1 MARWLLGLAL
11 AVDLAL
17 MVILCQP
24 ITAPM
29 VYEQT
34 VKEEVAV
41 VEQGQKKPGIHQD
54 LREAMEAY
62 NLQLSQDQS
71 GLDSVDSYEAPGLN
85 LEDYGMEADDA
96 VGYVE
101 IPAMDVTLPLYLGAS
116 RAHMNDGAA
125 VLGQTSMPIG
135 GIATNCVIAAHRG
148 WNGKAMFRDV
158 ELLQEGDLV
167 YLTNLWET
175 LTYQVTG
182 ISIIWPD
189 EVEAVAIQP
198 GQDMVTLLTCHPYI
212 VGTYRYLVYC
222 QRVKDEA
229 PIQPTT
235 TTTPDVQQEQAEVS
249 HKKIRPFIIPIV
261 VTLVVLVLFHS
272 IFMLG
277 YVPTESM
284 EPTLETGSLIL
295 GLRIFDELET
305 GDIIIFRRD
314 GSYLVKRIAA
324 CAGDTIDHQNSIV
337 TVPDNCYYVL
347 GDNAENSHDSRYW
360 ADPYVSHEDVIAK
373 LLMPIK

>member
-24 ITAPM
+24 IVAPM

-34 VKEEVAV
+34 VKEEIAV
-41 VEQGQKKPGIHQD
+41 VEQEQKEVEAHQD
-54 LREAMEAY
+54 LREAMEEY

-85 LEDYGMEADDA
+85 LEDYGMEADDV

-116 RAHMNDGAA
+116 RAHMNDGAT

-135 GIATNCVIAAHRG
+135 GISTNCVIAAHRG
-148 WNGKAMFRDV
+148 WNGTAMFRDV

-175 LTYQVTG
+175 LTYQVTR

-189 EVEAVAIQP
+189 EVEAVAIQQ

-212 VGTYRYLVYC
+212 VGTHRYLVYC
-222 QRVKDEA
+222 QRVEEEN

-235 TTTPDVQQEQAEVS
+235 TTTPDENQAQAEVS
-249 HKKIRPFIIPIV
+249 QPAIHTEKHLQVFALGLSIC
-261 VTLVVLVLFHS
+261 TAVVLIYS
-272 IFMLG
+272 MITTN
-277 YVPTESM
+277 PTKK
-284 EPTLETGSLIL
+284 PKD
-295 GLRIFDELET
+295 R
-305 GDIIIFRRD
+305 
-314 GSYLVKRIAA
+314 
-324 CAGDTIDHQNSIV
+324 
-337 TVPDNCYYVL
+337 
-347 GDNAENSHDSRYW
+347 
-360 ADPYVSHEDVIAK
+360 
-373 LLMPIK
+373 

>member
-24 ITAPM
+24 ITAPI

-101 IPAMDVTLPLYLGAS
+101 IPSMDVILPLYLGAS
-116 RAHMNDGAA
+116 RAHMNDGGA

-135 GIATNCVIAAHRG
+135 GNSTNCVIAAHRG

-189 EVEAVAIQP
+189 EVEAVAIRP
-198 GQDMVTLLTCHPYI
+198 SQDMVTLLTCHPYI
-212 VGTYRYLVYC
+212 VGTHRYLVYC
-222 QRVKDEA
+222 QRVEQDTSVQEPA
-229 PIQPTT
+229 V
-235 TTTPDVQQEQAEVS
+235 TTPNIQQTQVA
-249 HKKIRPFIIPIV
+249 
-261 VTLVVLVLFHS
+261 
-272 IFMLG
+272 
-277 YVPTESM
+277 
-284 EPTLETGSLIL
+284 
-295 GLRIFDELET
+295 
-305 GDIIIFRRD
+305 
-314 GSYLVKRIAA
+314 VKA
-324 CAGDTIDHQNSIV
+324 
-337 TVPDNCYYVL
+337 
-347 GDNAENSHDSRYW
+347 
-360 ADPYVSHEDVIAK
+360 
-373 LLMPIK
+373 

>member
-24 ITAPM
+24 ITAPI

-41 VEQGQKKPGIHQD
+41 VEQEQKEPGIHQD

-116 RAHMNDGAA
+116 RAHMNDGAT

-135 GIATNCVIAAHRG
+135 GISTNCVIAAHRG

-167 YLTNLWET
+167 YLTNFWET
-175 LTYQVTG
+175 LTYRVTG

-198 GQDMVTLLTCHPYI
+198 SQDMVTLLTCHPYI
-212 VGTYRYLVYC
+212 VGTHRYLVYC
-222 QRVKDEA
+222 QRVEDEA

-235 TTTPDVQQEQAEVS
+235 TTIPDVQQEQAEVS
-249 HKKIRPFIIPIV
+249 QPAIHTEKHLQVFALGLSIC
-261 VTLVVLVLFHS
+261 TAVVLIYS
-272 IFMLG
+272 IITTN
-277 YVPTESM
+277 PTKN
-284 EPTLETGSLIL
+284 
-295 GLRIFDELET
+295 RKT
-305 GDIIIFRRD
+305 GD
-314 GSYLVKRIAA
+314 K
-324 CAGDTIDHQNSIV
+324 
-337 TVPDNCYYVL
+337 
-347 GDNAENSHDSRYW
+347 
-360 ADPYVSHEDVIAK
+360 K
-373 LLMPIK
+373 K

>member
-24 ITAPM
+24 TTAPI

-41 VEQGQKKPGIHQD
+41 VEQEQKKPGIHQD

-85 LEDYGMEADDA
+85 LEDYGLGADDA

-116 RAHMNDGAA
+116 RAHMNDGAT

-135 GIATNCVIAAHRG
+135 GNSTNCVIAAHRG

-198 GQDMVTLLTCHPYI
+198 SQDMVTLLTCHPYI
-212 VGTYRYLVYC
+212 VGTHRYLVYC
-222 QRVKDEA
+222 QRVEDEA

-235 TTTPDVQQEQAEVS
+235 TNTPDVQQEQAEVS
-249 HKKIRPFIIPIV
+249 QPAIHTEKHLQIFALGLSIC
-261 VTLVVLVLFHS
+261 TAVVLIYS
-272 IFMLG
+272 MITTN
-277 YVPTESM
+277 PTKN
-284 EPTLETGSLIL
+284 
-295 GLRIFDELET
+295 RKT
-305 GDIIIFRRD
+305 GD
-314 GSYLVKRIAA
+314 K
-324 CAGDTIDHQNSIV
+324 
-337 TVPDNCYYVL
+337 
-347 GDNAENSHDSRYW
+347 
-360 ADPYVSHEDVIAK
+360 K
-373 LLMPIK
+373 K

>member
-11 AVDLAL
+11 AVDLVL

-24 ITAPM
+24 IAAPM
-29 VYEQT
+29 VYEQM
-34 VKEEVAV
+34 VKEEIAV
-41 VEQGQKKPGIHQD
+41 VEQEQKEPEAHQD
-54 LREAMEAY
+54 LKDAMTEY
-62 NLQLSQDQS
+62 NIQLAQDQS

-116 RAHMNDGAA
+116 RAHMNDGAT

-135 GIATNCVIAAHRG
+135 GISTNCVIAAHRG

-198 GQDMVTLLTCHPYI
+198 SQDMVTLLTCHPYI
-212 VGTYRYLVYC
+212 VGTHRYLVFC
-222 QRVKDEA
+222 QRVEDEA

-235 TTTPDVQQEQAEVS
+235 TTTPVVQQEQAEVS
-249 HKKIRPFIIPIV
+249 QPAIHTEKHLQVFALGLSIC
-261 VTLVVLVLFHS
+261 TAVVLIYS
-272 IFMLG
+272 MITTN
-277 YVPTESM
+277 PTKN
-284 EPTLETGSLIL
+284 
-295 GLRIFDELET
+295 RKT
-305 GDIIIFRRD
+305 GD
-314 GSYLVKRIAA
+314 K
-324 CAGDTIDHQNSIV
+324 
-337 TVPDNCYYVL
+337 
-347 GDNAENSHDSRYW
+347 
-360 ADPYVSHEDVIAK
+360 K
-373 LLMPIK
+373 K

>member
-1 MARWLLGLAL
+1 MARWLLGL

-24 ITAPM
+24 IAAPM

-41 VEQGQKKPGIHQD
+41 VEQEQKEPGIHQD

-116 RAHMNDGAA
+116 RAHMNDGAT

-135 GIATNCVIAAHRG
+135 GISTNCVIAAHRG

-189 EVEAVAIQP
+189 EVEAVAIKP
-198 GQDMVTLLTCHPYI
+198 EQDMVTLLTCHPYI
-212 VGTYRYLVYC
+212 VGTHRYLVYC

-249 HKKIRPFIIPIV
+249 QPAIHTEKHLQVFALGLSIC
-261 VTLVVLVLFHS
+261 TAVVLIYS
-272 IFMLG
+272 MITTN
-277 YVPTESM
+277 PTKN
-284 EPTLETGSLIL
+284 
-295 GLRIFDELET
+295 RKT
-305 GDIIIFRRD
+305 GD
-314 GSYLVKRIAA
+314 K
-324 CAGDTIDHQNSIV
+324 
-337 TVPDNCYYVL
+337 
-347 GDNAENSHDSRYW
+347 
-360 ADPYVSHEDVIAK
+360 K
-373 LLMPIK
+373 K

>member
-24 ITAPM
+24 ITAPI

-41 VEQGQKKPGIHQD
+41 VEQEQKEPGIHQD

-116 RAHMNDGAA
+116 RAHMNDGAT

-135 GIATNCVIAAHRG
+135 GISTNCVIAAHRG

-198 GQDMVTLLTCHPYI
+198 SQDMVTLLTCHPYI
-212 VGTYRYLVYC
+212 VGTHRYLVFC
-222 QRVKDEA
+222 QRVEDDTTT
-229 PIQPTT
+229 QPTA
-235 TTTPDVQQEQAEVS
+235 TTTPDVQQAQAEVS
-249 HKKIRPFIIPIV
+249 QPAIQTEKHLQVFALGLSIC
-261 VTLVVLVLFHS
+261 TAVVLV
-272 IFMLG
+272 MTM
-277 YVPTESM
+277 VTENWKRRKK
-284 EPTLETGSLIL
+284 TNGN
-295 GLRIFDELET
+295 
-305 GDIIIFRRD
+305 DI
-314 GSYLVKRIAA
+314 S
-324 CAGDTIDHQNSIV
+324 
-337 TVPDNCYYVL
+337 NC
-347 GDNAENSHDSRYW
+347 NQS
-360 ADPYVSHEDVIAK
+360 
-373 LLMPIK
+373 

>member
-24 ITAPM
+24 IAAPM

-41 VEQGQKKPGIHQD
+41 VEQEQKEPGIHQD

-85 LEDYGMEADDA
+85 LEDYGLGADDA

-116 RAHMNDGAA
+116 RAHMNDGAT

-135 GIATNCVIAAHRG
+135 GISTNCVIAAHRG

-182 ISIIWPD
+182 ISVIWPD
-189 EVEAVAIQP
+189 QVEAVAIQP

-212 VGTYRYLVYC
+212 VGTHRYLVFC
-222 QRVKDEA
+222 QRVEDDTTT
-229 PIQPTT
+229 QPTA
-235 TTTPDVQQEQAEVS
+235 TTTPDVQQAQAEVS
-249 HKKIRPFIIPIV
+249 QPAIQTEKHLQVFALGLSIC
-261 VTLVVLVLFHS
+261 TAVVLV
-272 IFMLG
+272 MTM
-277 YVPTESM
+277 VTENWKRRKK
-284 EPTLETGSLIL
+284 TNGN
-295 GLRIFDELET
+295 
-305 GDIIIFRRD
+305 DI
-314 GSYLVKRIAA
+314 S
-324 CAGDTIDHQNSIV
+324 
-337 TVPDNCYYVL
+337 NC
-347 GDNAENSHDSRYW
+347 NQS
-360 ADPYVSHEDVIAK
+360 
-373 LLMPIK
+373 

>member
-24 ITAPM
+24 IAAPM
-29 VYEQT
+29 VYEQG
-34 VKEEVAV
+34 VKEEIAV
-41 VEQGQKKPGIHQD
+41 VEQKQKDPGIHQD
-54 LREAMEAY
+54 LREVMEKY
-62 NLQLSQDQS
+62 NLQLAQDQS

-85 LEDYGMEADDA
+85 LEDYGMRADDA

-101 IPAMDVTLPLYLGAS
+101 IPAMDVILPLYLGAS
-116 RAHMNDGAA
+116 RAHMSDGAA

-135 GIATNCVIAAHRG
+135 GNSTNCVIAAHRG

-189 EVEAVAIQP
+189 EVEAVAVEP

-222 QRVKDEA
+222 QRVEEEPSVREPVGDK
-229 PIQPTT
+229 
-235 TTTPDVQQEQAEVS
+235 PDVQETPAETS
-249 HKKIRPFIIPIV
+249 QPEIV
-261 VTLVVLVLFHS
+261 LESRLQVVAFGLSACTAVVL
-272 IFMLG
+272 ML
-277 YVPTESM
+277 T
-284 EPTLETGSLIL
+284 
-295 GLRIFDELET
+295 
-305 GDIIIFRRD
+305 
-314 GSYLVKRIAA
+314 IAA
-324 CAGDTIDHQNSIV
+324 EQRKRREITNG
-337 TVPDNCYYVL
+337 
-347 GDNAENSHDSRYW
+347 
-360 ADPYVSHEDVIAK
+360 K
-373 LLMPIK
+373 LHL

>member
-1 MARWLLGLAL
+1 MARWLLGLTL

-24 ITAPM
+24 ITAPI

-41 VEQGQKKPGIHQD
+41 VEQEQKEPGIHQD

-71 GLDSVDSYEAPGLN
+71 GPDSVDSYEAPGLN

-116 RAHMNDGAA
+116 RAHMNDGAT

-135 GIATNCVIAAHRG
+135 GISTNCVIAAHRG
-148 WNGKAMFRDV
+148 WNGRAMFRDV

-198 GQDMVTLLTCHPYI
+198 SQDMVTLLTCHPYI
-212 VGTYRYLVYC
+212 VGTHRYLVYC
-222 QRVKDEA
+222 QRVEDEA

-249 HKKIRPFIIPIV
+249 QPAIHTEKHLHIFALGLSIC
-261 VTLVVLVLFHS
+261 TAVVLIYS
-272 IFMLG
+272 MITTN
-277 YVPTESM
+277 PTKN
-284 EPTLETGSLIL
+284 
-295 GLRIFDELET
+295 RKT
-305 GDIIIFRRD
+305 GD
-314 GSYLVKRIAA
+314 K
-324 CAGDTIDHQNSIV
+324 
-337 TVPDNCYYVL
+337 
-347 GDNAENSHDSRYW
+347 
-360 ADPYVSHEDVIAK
+360 K
-373 LLMPIK
+373 K

>member
-24 ITAPM
+24 ITAPI

-85 LEDYGMEADDA
+85 LEDYGIEADDA

-116 RAHMNDGAA
+116 RAHMNDGAV

-135 GIATNCVIAAHRG
+135 GISTNCVIAAHRG

-189 EVEAVAIQP
+189 QVEAVAIEP

-212 VGTYRYLVYC
+212 VGTHRYLVYC
-222 QRVKDEA
+222 QRVEDGT

-249 HKKIRPFIIPIV
+249 QPAIHTEKHLQIFALGLSIC
-261 VTLVVLVLFHS
+261 TAVVLIYS
-272 IFMLG
+272 MITTN
-277 YVPTESM
+277 PTKN
-284 EPTLETGSLIL
+284 
-295 GLRIFDELET
+295 RKT
-305 GDIIIFRRD
+305 GD
-314 GSYLVKRIAA
+314 K
-324 CAGDTIDHQNSIV
+324 
-337 TVPDNCYYVL
+337 
-347 GDNAENSHDSRYW
+347 
-360 ADPYVSHEDVIAK
+360 K
-373 LLMPIK
+373 K

>member
-11 AVDLAL
+11 AVDLVL
-17 MVILCQP
+17 MAILCQP
-24 ITAPM
+24 ITAPI

-41 VEQGQKKPGIHQD
+41 VEQEQKEPGIHQD
-54 LREAMEAY
+54 LREAMEEY

-85 LEDYGMEADDA
+85 LEDYGLGADDA

-116 RAHMNDGAA
+116 RAHMNDGAT

-135 GIATNCVIAAHRG
+135 GISTNCVIAAHRG
-148 WNGKAMFRDV
+148 WNGTAMFRDV

-198 GQDMVTLLTCHPYI
+198 SQDMVTLLTCHPYI
-212 VGTYRYLVYC
+212 VGTHRYLVYC
-222 QRVKDEA
+222 QRVEQNPPAQEPPVTAPNIQQTQVAMEA
-229 PIQPTT
+229 SQP
-235 TTTPDVQQEQAEVS
+235 E
-249 HKKIRPFIIPIV
+249 I
-261 VTLVVLVLFHS
+261 
-272 IFMLG
+272 
-277 YVPTESM
+277 
-284 EPTLETGSLIL
+284 
-295 GLRIFDELET
+295 ELET
-305 GDIIIFRRD
+305 HLQ
-314 GSYLVKRIAA
+314 LVALGVSICTAVVLIYSMA
-324 CAGDTIDHQNSIV
+324 TIH
-337 TVPDNCYYVL
+337 
-347 GDNAENSHDSRYW
+347 
-360 ADPYVSHEDVIAK
+360 
-373 LLMPIK
+373 PIKKKATGDKKK

>member
-11 AVDLAL
+11 AVDLVL

-24 ITAPM
+24 ITAPI

-34 VKEEVAV
+34 VKEEVSV
-41 VEQGQKKPGIHQD
+41 VEQEQQEPGIHQD
-54 LREAMEAY
+54 LKEAMEEY

-85 LEDYGMEADDA
+85 LEGYGMEADDA

-116 RAHMNDGAA
+116 RAHMNDGAT

-135 GIATNCVIAAHRG
+135 GNSTNCVIAAHRG

-189 EVEAVAIQP
+189 GVEAVAIQP
-198 GQDMVTLLTCHPYI
+198 SQDMVTLLTCHPYI
-212 VGTYRYLVYC
+212 VGTHRYLVYC
-222 QRVKDEA
+222 QRVEDEA

-235 TTTPDVQQEQAEVS
+235 TTTPDVQQEQATAEASQPDIELEKHLQLAALGLSVC
-249 HKKIRPFIIPIV
+249 
-261 VTLVVLVLFHS
+261 TAVVL
-272 IFMLG
+272 IYNMITTN
-277 YVPTESM
+277 PTKN
-284 EPTLETGSLIL
+284 
-295 GLRIFDELET
+295 RKT
-305 GDIIIFRRD
+305 GD
-314 GSYLVKRIAA
+314 K
-324 CAGDTIDHQNSIV
+324 
-337 TVPDNCYYVL
+337 
-347 GDNAENSHDSRYW
+347 
-360 ADPYVSHEDVIAK
+360 K
-373 LLMPIK
+373 K

>member
-24 ITAPM
+24 ITAPI

-116 RAHMNDGAA
+116 RAHMNDGAT

-135 GIATNCVIAAHRG
+135 GISTNCVIAAHRG
-148 WNGKAMFRDV
+148 WNGRAMFRDV

-189 EVEAVAIQP
+189 EVEAVAIEP
-198 GQDMVTLLTCHPYI
+198 GQDMVTLLTCHPYTAN
-212 VGTYRYLVYC
+212 TYRYLVYC
-222 QRVKDEA
+222 RRVADDT

-235 TTTPDVQQEQAEVS
+235 TTTPDVQQEQATAEAS
-249 HKKIRPFIIPIV
+249 QPDI
-261 VTLVVLVLFHS
+261 
-272 IFMLG
+272 
-277 YVPTESM
+277 E
-284 EPTLETGSLIL
+284 LEKHLQLAAL
-295 GLRIFDELET
+295 GLSICTAVMLIYSMITTNPTKNRKT
-305 GDIIIFRRD
+305 GD
-314 GSYLVKRIAA
+314 K
-324 CAGDTIDHQNSIV
+324 
-337 TVPDNCYYVL
+337 
-347 GDNAENSHDSRYW
+347 
-360 ADPYVSHEDVIAK
+360 K
-373 LLMPIK
+373 K

>member
-1 MARWLLGLAL
+1 MTRWLLGLAL

-41 VEQGQKKPGIHQD
+41 VEQEQKEPGIHQD
-54 LREAMEAY
+54 LREAMEEY

-71 GLDSVDSYEAPGLN
+71 GLDSVVSYEAPGLN

-116 RAHMNDGAA
+116 RAHMNDGAT

-135 GIATNCVIAAHRG
+135 GISTNCVIAAHRG

-198 GQDMVTLLTCHPYI
+198 SQDMVTLLTCHPYI

-249 HKKIRPFIIPIV
+249 QPAIHTEKHLQIFALGLSIC
-261 VTLVVLVLFHS
+261 TAVVLIYS
-272 IFMLG
+272 MITTN
-277 YVPTESM
+277 PTKK
-284 EPTLETGSLIL
+284 PKD
-295 GLRIFDELET
+295 R
-305 GDIIIFRRD
+305 
-314 GSYLVKRIAA
+314 
-324 CAGDTIDHQNSIV
+324 
-337 TVPDNCYYVL
+337 
-347 GDNAENSHDSRYW
+347 
-360 ADPYVSHEDVIAK
+360 
-373 LLMPIK
+373 

>member
-1 MARWLLGLAL
+1 MARWLLGLTL

-24 ITAPM
+24 ITAPI

-41 VEQGQKKPGIHQD
+41 VEQEQKEPGIHQD

-71 GLDSVDSYEAPGLN
+71 GPDSVDSYEAPGLN

-116 RAHMNDGAA
+116 RAHMNDGAT

-135 GIATNCVIAAHRG
+135 GISTNCVIAAHRG

-212 VGTYRYLVYC
+212 VSTYRYLVYC
-222 QRVKDEA
+222 QRVEQDTPVQERPVTAPNIQQTQVAVEA
-229 PIQPTT
+229 AQSEI
-235 TTTPDVQQEQAEVS
+235 ELES
-249 HKKIRPFIIPIV
+249 HLQLVALGLSIR
-261 VTLVVLVLFHS
+261 TAVVLIYTMATIHNN
-272 IFMLG
+272 
-277 YVPTESM
+277 
-284 EPTLETGSLIL
+284 
-295 GLRIFDELET
+295 RKT
-305 GDIIIFRRD
+305 GDR
-314 GSYLVKRIAA
+314 KR
-324 CAGDTIDHQNSIV
+324 
-337 TVPDNCYYVL
+337 
-347 GDNAENSHDSRYW
+347 
-360 ADPYVSHEDVIAK
+360 
-373 LLMPIK
+373 

>member
-11 AVDLAL
+11 AVDLVL

-24 ITAPM
+24 IAAPI

-34 VKEEVAV
+34 AKEEVAV

-71 GLDSVDSYEAPGLN
+71 GLDSVGSYEAPGLN

-116 RAHMNDGAA
+116 RAHMNDGAT

-135 GIATNCVIAAHRG
+135 GISTNCVIAAHRG

-198 GQDMVTLLTCHPYI
+198 SQDMVTLLTCHPYI
-212 VGTYRYLVYC
+212 VGTHRYLVYC
-222 QRVKDEA
+222 QRVEQDTSVQEPA
-229 PIQPTT
+229 V
-235 TTTPDVQQEQAEVS
+235 TTPNIQQTQVAVKASQSEIELES
-249 HKKIRPFIIPIV
+249 HLQLVALGLSIC
-261 VTLVVLVLFHS
+261 TAVVL
-272 IFMLG
+272 IYTMA
-277 YVPTESM
+277 T
-284 EPTLETGSLIL
+284 IQNN
-295 GLRIFDELET
+295 RKT
-305 GDIIIFRRD
+305 GDR
-314 GSYLVKRIAA
+314 KR
-324 CAGDTIDHQNSIV
+324 
-337 TVPDNCYYVL
+337 
-347 GDNAENSHDSRYW
+347 
-360 ADPYVSHEDVIAK
+360 
-373 LLMPIK
+373 

>member
-1 MARWLLGLAL
+1 MARWLLGLTL

-17 MVILCQP
+17 MVILCKP
-24 ITAPM
+24 ITAPI

-41 VEQGQKKPGIHQD
+41 VDQEQKAPGIHQN

-71 GLDSVDSYEAPGLN
+71 GPDSVDSYEAPGLN

-116 RAHMNDGAA
+116 RAHMNNGAT

-135 GIATNCVIAAHRG
+135 GISTNCVIAAHRG

-212 VGTYRYLVYC
+212 VGTHRYLVYC
-222 QRVKDEA
+222 QRVEQDTSVQEPA
-229 PIQPTT
+229 V
-235 TTTPDVQQEQAEVS
+235 TTPNIQQTQVAVKASQSEIELES
-249 HKKIRPFIIPIV
+249 HLQLVALGLSIC
-261 VTLVVLVLFHS
+261 TAVVL
-272 IFMLG
+272 IYTMA
-277 YVPTESM
+277 T
-284 EPTLETGSLIL
+284 IQNN
-295 GLRIFDELET
+295 RKT
-305 GDIIIFRRD
+305 GDR
-314 GSYLVKRIAA
+314 KR
-324 CAGDTIDHQNSIV
+324 
-337 TVPDNCYYVL
+337 
-347 GDNAENSHDSRYW
+347 
-360 ADPYVSHEDVIAK
+360 
-373 LLMPIK
+373 

>member
-17 MVILCQP
+17 MVILCRP
-24 ITAPM
+24 IAAPM

-41 VEQGQKKPGIHQD
+41 VGQEQKEPGIHQD

-85 LEDYGMEADDA
+85 LKDYGLGTDDP
-96 VGYVE
+96 VGYIE

-135 GIATNCVIAAHRG
+135 GISTNCVIAAHRG

-212 VGTYRYLVYC
+212 VGTYRYLVFC
-222 QRVKDEA
+222 QRVEDEA
-229 PIQPTT
+229 PIQPAT
-235 TTTPDVQQEQAEVS
+235 TTTPDVQQEQATAEAS
-249 HKKIRPFIIPIV
+249 QPDI
-261 VTLVVLVLFHS
+261 
-272 IFMLG
+272 
-277 YVPTESM
+277 E
-284 EPTLETGSLIL
+284 LEKHLQLAAL
-295 GLRIFDELET
+295 GLSICTAVMLIYSMITTNPTKNRKT
-305 GDIIIFRRD
+305 GD
-314 GSYLVKRIAA
+314 K
-324 CAGDTIDHQNSIV
+324 
-337 TVPDNCYYVL
+337 
-347 GDNAENSHDSRYW
+347 
-360 ADPYVSHEDVIAK
+360 K
-373 LLMPIK
+373 K

>member
-17 MVILCQP
+17 MVILCRP
-24 ITAPM
+24 IAAPM

-41 VEQGQKKPGIHQD
+41 VEQEQKEPGIHQD

-85 LEDYGMEADDA
+85 LEDYGLGADDP
-96 VGYVE
+96 VGYIE

-116 RAHMNDGAA
+116 RAHMNDGGA

-135 GIATNCVIAAHRG
+135 GSSTNCVIAAHRG

-198 GQDMVTLLTCHPYI
+198 SQDMVTLLTCHPYI
-212 VGTYRYLVYC
+212 VG
-222 QRVKDEA
+222 
-229 PIQPTT
+229 
-235 TTTPDVQQEQAEVS
+235 EQAEVS
-249 HKKIRPFIIPIV
+249 QPAIHTEKHLQIFALGLSIC
-261 VTLVVLVLFHS
+261 TAVVLIYS
-272 IFMLG
+272 MITTN
-277 YVPTESM
+277 PTKN
-284 EPTLETGSLIL
+284 
-295 GLRIFDELET
+295 RKT
-305 GDIIIFRRD
+305 GD
-314 GSYLVKRIAA
+314 K
-324 CAGDTIDHQNSIV
+324 
-337 TVPDNCYYVL
+337 
-347 GDNAENSHDSRYW
+347 
-360 ADPYVSHEDVIAK
+360 K
-373 LLMPIK
+373 K

>member
-11 AVDLAL
+11 AVDLVL

-24 ITAPM
+24 IAAPI

-34 VKEEVAV
+34 AKEEVAV

-71 GLDSVDSYEAPGLN
+71 GLDSVGSYEAPGLN

-101 IPAMDVTLPLYLGAS
+101 IPAMEVTLPLYLGAS
-116 RAHMNDGAA
+116 RAHMNDGAT

-135 GIATNCVIAAHRG
+135 GISTNCVIAAHRG

-198 GQDMVTLLTCHPYI
+198 SQDMVTLLTCHPYI
-212 VGTYRYLVYC
+212 VGTHRYLVYC
-222 QRVKDEA
+222 QRVEQDTSVQEPA
-229 PIQPTT
+229 V
-235 TTTPDVQQEQAEVS
+235 TTPNIQQTQVAVKASQSEIELES
-249 HKKIRPFIIPIV
+249 HLQLVALGLSIC
-261 VTLVVLVLFHS
+261 TAVVL
-272 IFMLG
+272 IYTMA
-277 YVPTESM
+277 T
-284 EPTLETGSLIL
+284 IQNN
-295 GLRIFDELET
+295 RKT
-305 GDIIIFRRD
+305 GDR
-314 GSYLVKRIAA
+314 KR
-324 CAGDTIDHQNSIV
+324 
-337 TVPDNCYYVL
+337 
-347 GDNAENSHDSRYW
+347 
-360 ADPYVSHEDVIAK
+360 
-373 LLMPIK
+373 

>member
-1 MARWLLGLAL
+1 MARWLLRLAL
-11 AVDLAL
+11 AVDLVLLA
-17 MVILCQP
+17 ILCQP
-24 ITAPM
+24 IAAPM

-41 VEQGQKKPGIHQD
+41 VEQGQKKPGIPQD

-116 RAHMNDGAA
+116 RAHMNDGGA

-135 GIATNCVIAAHRG
+135 GNSTNCVIAAHRG
-148 WNGKAMFRDV
+148 WNGKAMFLDV

-198 GQDMVTLLTCHPYI
+198 SQDMVTLLTCHPYI
-212 VGTYRYLVYC
+212 VGTHRYLVYC
-222 QRVKDEA
+222 QRVEQDTSVQEPA
-229 PIQPTT
+229 V
-235 TTTPDVQQEQAEVS
+235 TTPNIQQTQVAVKASQSEIELES
-249 HKKIRPFIIPIV
+249 HLQLVALGLSIC
-261 VTLVVLVLFHS
+261 TAVVL
-272 IFMLG
+272 IYTMA
-277 YVPTESM
+277 T
-284 EPTLETGSLIL
+284 IQNN
-295 GLRIFDELET
+295 RKT
-305 GDIIIFRRD
+305 GDR
-314 GSYLVKRIAA
+314 KR
-324 CAGDTIDHQNSIV
+324 
-337 TVPDNCYYVL
+337 
-347 GDNAENSHDSRYW
+347 
-360 ADPYVSHEDVIAK
+360 
-373 LLMPIK
+373 

>member
-11 AVDLAL
+11 AVDLVL
-17 MVILCQP
+17 LVILCQP
-24 ITAPM
+24 IAAPM

-34 VKEEVAV
+34 VKEEIAV
-41 VEQGQKKPGIHQD
+41 VEQEQQEPGVHQD
-54 LREAMEAY
+54 LREAMEEY
-62 NLQLSQDQS
+62 NLQLAQDQS

-135 GIATNCVIAAHRG
+135 GSSTNCVIAAHRG

-158 ELLQEGDLV
+158 ELLEEGDLV

-189 EVEAVAIQP
+189 QVEAVAIQP
-198 GQDMVTLLTCHPYI
+198 SQDMVTLLTCHPYI
-212 VGTYRYLVYC
+212 VGTHRYLVYC
-222 QRVKDEA
+222 QRVEDDTTT
-229 PIQPTT
+229 QPTA
-235 TTTPDVQQEQAEVS
+235 TTTPDVQLAQVEGSQPAIYTEKHLQVFALGLS
-249 HKKIRPFIIPIV
+249 IC
-261 VTLVVLVLFHS
+261 TAVVLIYS
-272 IFMLG
+272 MITTN
-277 YVPTESM
+277 PTKN
-284 EPTLETGSLIL
+284 
-295 GLRIFDELET
+295 RKT
-305 GDIIIFRRD
+305 GD
-314 GSYLVKRIAA
+314 K
-324 CAGDTIDHQNSIV
+324 
-337 TVPDNCYYVL
+337 
-347 GDNAENSHDSRYW
+347 
-360 ADPYVSHEDVIAK
+360 K
-373 LLMPIK
+373 K

>member
-1 MARWLLGLAL
+1 MAKWLLGLAL
-11 AVDLAL
+11 AVDFAL

-41 VEQGQKKPGIHQD
+41 VEQEQKEPGIHQD
-54 LREAMEAY
+54 LREAMEEY

-85 LEDYGMEADDA
+85 LENYGMEADDA
-96 VGYVE
+96 VGYIE

-116 RAHMNDGAA
+116 RGHMNDGAA

-135 GIATNCVIAAHRG
+135 GISTNCVIAAHRG

-189 EVEAVAIQP
+189 EVEAVSIQP
-198 GQDMVTLLTCHPYI
+198 SQDMVTLLTCHPYI
-212 VGTYRYLVYC
+212 VGTHRYLVFC
-222 QRVKDEA
+222 QRVEDKA

-235 TTTPDVQQEQAEVS
+235 TTTPYVQQEQAEVS
-249 HKKIRPFIIPIV
+249 QPAINTEMHLQVFALGLSIC
-261 VTLVVLVLFHS
+261 TAVVLIYS
-272 IFMLG
+272 MITTN
-277 YVPTESM
+277 PTKK
-284 EPTLETGSLIL
+284 
-295 GLRIFDELET
+295 RKT
-305 GDIIIFRRD
+305 GD
-314 GSYLVKRIAA
+314 K
-324 CAGDTIDHQNSIV
+324 
-337 TVPDNCYYVL
+337 
-347 GDNAENSHDSRYW
+347 
-360 ADPYVSHEDVIAK
+360 K
-373 LLMPIK
+373 K

>member
-24 ITAPM
+24 ITAPI

-41 VEQGQKKPGIHQD
+41 VAQGQKKPGIHQD

-85 LEDYGMEADDA
+85 LKDYGLGTDDP
-96 VGYVE
+96 VGYIE

-116 RAHMNDGAA
+116 RAHMDDGAT

-135 GIATNCVIAAHRG
+135 GNSTNCVIAAHRG

-222 QRVKDEA
+222 QRVEDEA

-235 TTTPDVQQEQAEVS
+235 TTTPDVQQEQATAEASQPDIELEKHLQLAALGLSVC
-249 HKKIRPFIIPIV
+249 
-261 VTLVVLVLFHS
+261 TAVVL
-272 IFMLG
+272 IYNMITTN
-277 YVPTESM
+277 PTKN
-284 EPTLETGSLIL
+284 
-295 GLRIFDELET
+295 RKT
-305 GDIIIFRRD
+305 GD
-314 GSYLVKRIAA
+314 K
-324 CAGDTIDHQNSIV
+324 
-337 TVPDNCYYVL
+337 
-347 GDNAENSHDSRYW
+347 
-360 ADPYVSHEDVIAK
+360 K
-373 LLMPIK
+373 K

>member
-11 AVDLAL
+11 AVNLAL
-17 MVILCQP
+17 IVILCQP

-29 VYEQT
+29 VYGQT

-41 VEQGQKKPGIHQD
+41 VEQEQKEPGLHQD

-62 NLQLSQDQS
+62 NLQLAQDQS

-85 LEDYGMEADDA
+85 LEDYGLGADDA

-116 RAHMNDGAA
+116 RSHMNDGAV

-135 GIATNCVIAAHRG
+135 GSSTNCVIAAHRG

-198 GQDMVTLLTCHPYI
+198 GQDMMTLLTCHPYTAN
-212 VGTYRYLVYC
+212 TYRYLVYC
-222 QRVKDEA
+222 RRVADDT

-235 TTTPDVQQEQAEVS
+235 TTTPDVQQEQATAEAS
-249 HKKIRPFIIPIV
+249 QPDI
-261 VTLVVLVLFHS
+261 
-272 IFMLG
+272 
-277 YVPTESM
+277 E
-284 EPTLETGSLIL
+284 LEKHLQLAAL
-295 GLRIFDELET
+295 GL
-305 GDIIIFRRD
+305 
-314 GSYLVKRIAA
+314 
-324 CAGDTIDHQNSIV
+324 SICTAV
-337 TVPDNCYYVL
+337 MLIYSMITTNPTKKSKD
-347 GDNAENSHDSRYW
+347 R
-360 ADPYVSHEDVIAK
+360 
-373 LLMPIK
+373 

>member
-17 MVILCQP
+17 MVILCKP
-24 ITAPM
+24 IAAPM

-41 VEQGQKKPGIHQD
+41 VGQEQKEPGIHQD

-85 LEDYGMEADDA
+85 LKDYGLGTDDP
-96 VGYVE
+96 VGYIE

-135 GIATNCVIAAHRG
+135 GISTNCVIAAHRG

-189 EVEAVAIQP
+189 EVEAVAIKP
-198 GQDMVTLLTCHPYI
+198 EQDMVTLLTCHPYI
-212 VGTYRYLVYC
+212 VGTHRYLVYC
-222 QRVKDEA
+222 QRVEQDTPVQEPTVTA
-229 PIQPTT
+229 PNIQQTQFS
-235 TTTPDVQQEQAEVS
+235 VKASQSEIELES
-249 HKKIRPFIIPIV
+249 HLQLVALGLSIC
-261 VTLVVLVLFHS
+261 TAVVL
-272 IFMLG
+272 IYTMA
-277 YVPTESM
+277 T
-284 EPTLETGSLIL
+284 IQNN
-295 GLRIFDELET
+295 RKT
-305 GDIIIFRRD
+305 GDR
-314 GSYLVKRIAA
+314 KR
-324 CAGDTIDHQNSIV
+324 
-337 TVPDNCYYVL
+337 
-347 GDNAENSHDSRYW
+347 
-360 ADPYVSHEDVIAK
+360 
-373 LLMPIK
+373 

>member
-24 ITAPM
+24 IAAPM

-41 VEQGQKKPGIHQD
+41 VEQEQKEPGIHQD

-85 LEDYGMEADDA
+85 LEDYGLGADDA

-222 QRVKDEA
+222 QRVKDEV

-235 TTTPDVQQEQAEVS
+235 TTTPDVQQKQVEVS
-249 HKKIRPFIIPIV
+249 QPAIHREKNLQVFALGLSICTAVALV
-261 VTLVVLVLFHS
+261 VTMV
-272 IFMLG
+272 
-277 YVPTESM
+277 TENWKRRKK
-284 EPTLETGSLIL
+284 TNGN
-295 GLRIFDELET
+295 
-305 GDIIIFRRD
+305 DI
-314 GSYLVKRIAA
+314 S
-324 CAGDTIDHQNSIV
+324 
-337 TVPDNCYYVL
+337 NC
-347 GDNAENSHDSRYW
+347 NQS
-360 ADPYVSHEDVIAK
+360 
-373 LLMPIK
+373 

>member
-1 MARWLLGLAL
+1 MVRWLLGLAL

-24 ITAPM
+24 IAAPM

-41 VEQGQKKPGIHQD
+41 VEQGQKKPGVHQD

-71 GLDSVDSYEAPGLN
+71 GLDSVDSYEAPGLD
-85 LEDYGMEADDA
+85 LEDYGLGADDA

-189 EVEAVAIQP
+189 EVKAVAIQP

-212 VGTYRYLVYC
+212 VGTHRYLVFC
-222 QRVKDEA
+222 QRVEDDTT
-229 PIQPTT
+229 IQPTA
-235 TTTPDVQQEQAEVS
+235 TTTPDVQQAQAEVS
-249 HKKIRPFIIPIV
+249 QPAIQTEKHLQVFALGLSIC
-261 VTLVVLVLFHS
+261 TAVVLV
-272 IFMLG
+272 MTM
-277 YVPTESM
+277 VTENWKRRKK
-284 EPTLETGSLIL
+284 TNGN
-295 GLRIFDELET
+295 
-305 GDIIIFRRD
+305 DI
-314 GSYLVKRIAA
+314 S
-324 CAGDTIDHQNSIV
+324 
-337 TVPDNCYYVL
+337 NC
-347 GDNAENSHDSRYW
+347 NQS
-360 ADPYVSHEDVIAK
+360 
-373 LLMPIK
+373 

>member
-1 MARWLLGLAL
+1 MARWLLWLAL
-11 AVDLAL
+11 TADLAL

-34 VKEEVAV
+34 VKEEIAV
-41 VEQGQKKPGIHQD
+41 VEQEQKEPGIHQD

-85 LEDYGMEADDA
+85 LEDYGLGADDP

-116 RAHMNDGAA
+116 RAHMNHGGA

-135 GIATNCVIAAHRG
+135 GISTNCVIAAHRG
-148 WNGKAMFRDV
+148 WSGKAMFRDV

-198 GQDMVTLLTCHPYI
+198 GQDMVTLLTCHPYL
-212 VGTYRYLVYC
+212 VGTHRYLVYC
-222 QRVKDEA
+222 QRVEDEV

-235 TTTPDVQQEQAEVS
+235 TTTPDVGQAQMEIS
-249 HKKIRPFIIPIV
+249 QPAIHAEKHLQKFALGLAICAGI
-261 VTLVVLVLFHS
+261 VLV
-272 IFMLG
+272 
-277 YVPTESM
+277 Y
-284 EPTLETGSLIL
+284 TLRSG
-295 GLRIFDELET
+295 GR
-305 GDIIIFRRD
+305 
-314 GSYLVKRIAA
+314 
-324 CAGDTIDHQNSIV
+324 
-337 TVPDNCYYVL
+337 
-347 GDNAENSHDSRYW
+347 
-360 ADPYVSHEDVIAK
+360 
-373 LLMPIK
+373 

>member
-17 MVILCQP
+17 MVILCRP
-24 ITAPM
+24 IAAPM

-41 VEQGQKKPGIHQD
+41 VEQEQKEPGIHQN

-62 NLQLSQDQS
+62 NLQLAQDQS
-71 GLDSVDSYEAPGLN
+71 GLDSVDSYEAPGMN
-85 LEDYGMEADDA
+85 LEDYGLGADDA

-135 GIATNCVIAAHRG
+135 GNSTNCVIAAHRG

-182 ISIIWPD
+182 ISII
-189 EVEAVAIQP
+189 
-198 GQDMVTLLTCHPYI
+198 
-212 VGTYRYLVYC
+212 
-222 QRVKDEA
+222 
-229 PIQPTT
+229 
-235 TTTPDVQQEQAEVS
+235 
-249 HKKIRPFIIPIV
+249 
-261 VTLVVLVLFHS
+261 
-272 IFMLG
+272 
-277 YVPTESM
+277 
-284 EPTLETGSLIL
+284 
-295 GLRIFDELET
+295 
-305 GDIIIFRRD
+305 
-314 GSYLVKRIAA
+314 
-324 CAGDTIDHQNSIV
+324 
-337 TVPDNCYYVL
+337 
-347 GDNAENSHDSRYW
+347 
-360 ADPYVSHEDVIAK
+360 
-373 LLMPIK
+373 